1 MKNILKITWVISICL
16 IGACE
21 DHDKASAE
29 FYILDTGISS
39 NQMSNG
45 FSFKDMTILSYP
57 FSDNNMPDFLLS
69 VHTNETGD
77 ILGPMLSH
85 PELENRFV
93 FIKKF
98 ADLNSAQYAFDTLST
113 ISSSPLQPFAFD
125 LTPNEIWQVRTNTG
139 ESGKLLIMETKTEKI
154 NNTPFAEIKLKAKI
168 INP

>member
-1 MKNILKITWVISICL
+1 MSNKLKITCVICICL

-21 DHDKASAE
+21 DHNETTAE
-29 FYILDTGISS
+29 FYILDTGISAGQS
-39 NQMSNG
+39 SNG
-45 FSFKDMTILSYP
+45 FSFKEMKIMSYP
-57 FSDNNMPDFLLS
+57 FSDNNKPDFLLS

-85 PELENRFV
+85 PDLESRFV

-98 ADLNSAQYAFDTLST
+98 DDLNSAQYSFDTLST
-113 ISSSPLQPFAFD
+113 ISSSPFQPIAFD
-125 LTPNEIWQVRTNTG
+125 LTPFEIWQVRTNTG
-139 ESGKLLIMETKTEKI
+139 EMGKLLIMETKTEKI